1 MVRLMKIVRGSD
13 WLLIVKLFL
22 LISLSFGLYSCEE
35 KVEEMPENIIGKP
48 DFARLISEMQLVE
61 SVKKSR
67 PAREALKRKEILS
80 MYKAVLIN
88 HKTDVDE
95 FLESYDYYSHHPD
108 KLEEVYQLSIEYLT
122 AKKDSILQVT
132 NRN

>member
-1 MVRLMKIVRGSD
+1 MVRLMKIVRGSG

-22 LISLSFGLYSCEE
+22 LVSLSFGLYSCGE
-35 KVEEMPENIIGKP
+35 KVEEMPENIIGKS
-48 DFARLISEMQLVE
+48 DFAHLISEMQLVE

-95 FLESYDYYSHHPD
+95 FLESYDYYSHHPH